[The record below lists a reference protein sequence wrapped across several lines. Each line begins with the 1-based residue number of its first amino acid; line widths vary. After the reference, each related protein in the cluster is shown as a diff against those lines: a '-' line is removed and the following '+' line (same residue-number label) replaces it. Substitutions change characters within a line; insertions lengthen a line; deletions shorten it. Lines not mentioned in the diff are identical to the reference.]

1 MQPPFQLT
9 FEPGATAKGISISQK
24 SELLIALK
32 ELGLK
37 TSRPT
42 LVIVGGASGLATDDL
57 EKLRS
62 LFQEVLCPFADSL
75 NFTVIDGGT
84 DAGVMQLMGQA
95 RTATSCQFPL
105 LGVVVQQKAILPSCP
120 APAEDAAALEPNH
133 THFILVPGSEWGD
146 ESDWIA
152 DTATILS
159 NDEHPSMT
167 MLINGG
173 AIALHQDVPNSLEH
187 TRPVLIFAGSGRSA
201 DYLANAM
208 TDKTADPE
216 VQDLINSGLLYKV
229 DLRTGKEALQSALQ
243 QLLQAG
249 SSS

>member
-1 MQPPFQLT
+1 MQPPLEIT
-9 FEPGATAKGISISQK
+9 FENGATAKALSISKK
-24 SELLIALK
+24 SELLNALE

-42 LVIVGGASGLATDDL
+42 LVIVGGASGLAADDL

-62 LFQEVLCPFADSL
+62 LFEEVLCPFADSL

-84 DAGVMQLMGQA
+84 DAGVMKLMGQA
-95 RTATSCQFPL
+95 RAATSCQFPL
-105 LGVVVQQKAILPSCP
+105 VGVVVQQKAILPYCSSHND
-120 APAEDAAALEPNH
+120 DAAALEPHH

-152 DTATILS
+152 DTATVLS
-159 NDEHPSMT
+159 NQEKSSMT

-187 TRPVLIFAGSGRSA
+187 TRPVLIVAGSGRSA

-208 TDKTADPE
+208 TGKTSEPE
-216 VQDLINSGLLYKV
+216 VQDLVDSGLLYTV
-229 DLRTGKEALQSALQ
+229 DLKTGKEALQTALEQ
-243 QLLQAG
+243 VLEADQ
-249 SSS
+249 